1 MSISTPFIF
10 RPIATLLLT
19 IGMALVGGV
28 AYFQLPVAPLPQV
41 DYPTISVTASLPG
54 AAPGS
59 IRCWR
64 CARTEPRA
72 ARMTRGTGARYD
84 RRARLALRRP
94 IPIRETP

>member
-54 AAPGS
+54 AAPD
-59 IRCWR
+59 
-64 CARTEPRA
+64 TMA
-72 ARMTRGTGARYD
+72 ATVA
-84 RRARLALRRP
+84 
-94 IPIRETP
+94 TPL